1 MGNHPSSRLI
11 SKGCSFIKNFG
22 SKNNDSGISYEEVVS
37 INMSEDIQK
46 ILAVYQQIDDAM
58 VNKDTET
65 LDNILD
71 DNYIL
76 VHITGYHQR
85 KEEWLEQIENE
96 EMKYFKTMPQKI
108 TITIDGN
115 IAMLICDT
123 KIDARIYGFRNTWS
137 MKMEMHFE
145 KHGDNWYPVNA
156 IATSK

>member
-1 MGNHPSSRLI
+1 MRRLR
-11 SKGCSFIKNFG
+11 
-22 SKNNDSGISYEEVVS
+22 
-37 INMSEDIQK
+37 INMSEDKQK

-58 VNKDTET
+58 VNKDTKS

-71 DNYIL
+71 VNYVL
-76 VHITGYHQR
+76 VHMTGYHQP
-85 KEEWLEQIENE
+85 KKEWLEQIENE
-96 EMKYFKTMPQKI
+96 QMKYYKTMPQKT

-115 IAMLICDT
+115 TAVLICDT

-145 KHGDNWYPVNA
+145 KRGENWCPVNA